1 MSELASVSSKSLLSS
16 LVELC
21 KLKITVAVTITTV
34 AGYALGAARIDSAI
48 ILPTFGLFLV
58 ACGSAALN
66 HWQERDTDARMDR
79 TRERPIPSGRI
90 SALQAACFA
99 FFLVI
104 SGAMILYFQ
113 SGLTASLLSLLA
125 MIWYNGF
132 YTPLKKV
139 SAYAVVPGGLIG
151 SIPPMVG
158 WVAAGRGV
166 LDLEILAFAFF
177 IFLWQVPHFWLLS
190 MFLGQDYEKGGF
202 PCISNLFS
210 EAQMRRIIYSWS
222 VATVMSPFL
231 ILGATG
237 EFSLVL
243 SLIIAG
249 LGFWLIQKHS
259 VLVRPLAGVVSYKK
273 AFMQINFYAL
283 MIMVTLVAHRLMV

>member
-1 MSELASVSSKSLLSS
+1 MSDAVLLTPKSILAS

-34 AGYALGAARIDSAI
+34 AGYALAAGRIDAGV
-48 ILPTFGLFLV
+48 LVPTFALFLV

-79 TRERPIPSGRI
+79 TRARPIPSGRI
-90 SALQAACFA
+90 SPAKALAFA
-99 FFLVI
+99 FLLVVTG
-104 SGAMILYFQ
+104 SMVLYFQ
-113 SGLTASLLSLLA
+113 SGLTASLLSILA

-158 WVAAGRGV
+158 WVAAGGGV

-231 ILGATG
+231 ILGASG

-243 SLIIAG
+243 CLIISG
-249 LGFWLIQKHS
+249 LGMWLIQKHS
-259 VLVRPLAGVVSYKK
+259 VLVRPTAVVNYKK